1 MARER
6 LLLTLLPEL
15 RAYALSIC
23 RKGDEVDDLVQDAIE
38 RALRANTRP
47 RDIARL
53 RPWMFRVI
61 RNLRNDELR
70 KIRVRREY
78 FAREERLSDVSY
90 AGRDNESDMQMR
102 MLFQQMPPDMREIL
116 FLIDIME
123 LKYREV
129 AEILD
134 VPTGTVMSRIS
145 RARKALR
152 DLVEGSQRQD
162 STG

>member
-1 MARER
+1 
-6 LLLTLLPEL
+6 
-15 RAYALSIC
+15 
-23 RKGDEVDDLVQDAIE
+23 
-38 RALRANTRP
+38 
-47 RDIARL
+47 
-53 RPWMFRVI
+53 
-61 RNLRNDELR
+61 
-70 KIRVRREY
+70 
-78 FAREERLSDVSY
+78 
-90 AGRDNESDMQMR
+90 MQMR

-162 STG
+162 ITG